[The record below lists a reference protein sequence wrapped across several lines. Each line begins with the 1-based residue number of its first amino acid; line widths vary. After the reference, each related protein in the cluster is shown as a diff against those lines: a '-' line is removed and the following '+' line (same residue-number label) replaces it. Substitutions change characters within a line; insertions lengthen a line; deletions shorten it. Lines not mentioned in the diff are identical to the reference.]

1 MTTKR
6 MLILALAVFFLASG
20 FALAMDDTP
29 AIDWSVIGSGGEH
42 AETAP
47 YTLDGTIGQAMVGM
61 VSNGSYELCSGF
73 WCLALKEYKI
83 YLPFVLNH

>member
-20 FALAMDDTP
+20 FALAMDYTP
-29 AIDWSVIGSGGEH
+29 AIDWSVIGGGGGH

-61 VSNGSYELCSGF
+61 VSNGPYELCSGF
-73 WCLALKEYKI
+73 WCLALTEYKI
-83 YLPFVLNH
+83 YLPLILNH